1 MKEIVSNIKEKILRL
16 LERYDQIVKENL
28 YLKDEIK
35 NYKNLN
41 FEMKK
46 TITELNQRI
55 DLLKMN
61 KSNQSQRETNQT
73 KEKID
78 FYVNE
83 INKCIKLIN
92 NRSV

>member
-28 YLKDEIK
+28 HLKDEIK

-61 KSNQSQRETNQT
+61 ESNQSQRETNQT